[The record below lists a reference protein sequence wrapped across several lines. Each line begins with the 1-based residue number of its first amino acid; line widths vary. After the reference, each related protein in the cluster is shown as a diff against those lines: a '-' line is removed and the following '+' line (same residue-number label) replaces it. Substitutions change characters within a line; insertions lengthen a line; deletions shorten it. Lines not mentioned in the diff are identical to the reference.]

1 MEINRIEVISAVVSE
16 MIATLPE
23 ERRQKAYIHLFGTAQ
38 TAGLIALRR
47 GVNAELAQISGL
59 LHDYRKYLTGVD
71 EKHAEE
77 SADAVMPILAKTG
90 LILQHVL
97 QNTTLPIR
105 DKYEKR
111 FEKLKKEF
119 SL

>member
-90 LILQHVL
+90 LQCV
-97 QNTTLPIR
+97 R
-105 DKYEKR
+105 DRQYHKSDSEPQRQGKCR
-111 FEKLKKEF
+111 A
-119 SL
+119 SA

>member
-47 GVNAELAQISGL
+47 GINAELA
-59 LHDYRKYLTGVD
+59 
-71 EKHAEE
+71 
-77 SADAVMPILAKTG
+77 
-90 LILQHVL
+90 
-97 QNTTLPIR
+97 
-105 DKYEKR
+105 
-111 FEKLKKEF
+111 
-119 SL
+119 